1 MSKKITLTEQQ
12 ISVFLLMKLLN
23 DFRDEG
29 YENATFTEKYD
40 AFEDVESAGISREDY
55 DNCVA
60 FWIAN
65 GIIRDSGEEHIYS
78 ITKKGEKIF
87 KKLDELKD
95 SSDEKVAKAVR
106 EMMEQSTP
114 KAIFQWIKEHPQ
126 EALMIFGLLLQMIQI
141 GTAL

>member
-29 YENATFTEKYD
+29 YENATFNEKYD
-40 AFEDVESAGISREDY
+40 AFEAVESAGISREDY

-60 FWIAN
+60 FWIDN

-106 EMMEQSTP
+106 EMMEQSTT
-114 KAIFQWIKEHPQ
+114 KAIFQWIKGHPQ

>member
-29 YENATFTEKYD
+29 YENATFNEKYD
-40 AFEDVESAGISREDY
+40 AFEAVESAGISREDY
-55 DNCVA
+55 NNCVA
-60 FWIAN
+60 FWIDN

-106 EMMEQSTP
+106 EMMEQSTT
-114 KAIFQWIKEHPQ
+114 KAIFQWIKGHPQ
-126 EALMIFGLLLQMIQI
+126 EVLMIFGLLLQMIQI